1 MSQLIFLFLIFEI
14 LFVLFIYVSYIF
26 ILYIYLFIY
35 LLLVIYFFIFR
46 RPYPHFTDT
55 PLHEHRLYKYTYC
68 DILSEKLWRK
78 FHMLMS
84 SSQSHV
90 KKAIRLIYRN
100 RERCVF
106 TCEKNDT
113 STQKATE
120 VCFAPK
126 FPPFLGACRCRALV
140 LRVALQTFR
149 RKDPIK

>member
-68 DILSEKLWRK
+68 DILSEKL
-78 FHMLMS
+78 
-84 SSQSHV
+84 
-90 KKAIRLIYRN
+90 
-100 RERCVF
+100 
-106 TCEKNDT
+106 
-113 STQKATE
+113 
-120 VCFAPK
+120 
-126 FPPFLGACRCRALV
+126 
-140 LRVALQTFR
+140 
-149 RKDPIK
+149 